1 MPRAG
6 LGPDIV
12 TEAAAVI
19 VDANGLAALTL
30 ARLAADLGV
39 APPSLYKHVAGL
51 DDLAVRVTT
60 LSIRRLAD
68 NLAAVAMGRSGRQA
82 LLAMAQA
89 YRRFAVEHIGLY
101 PLTQAAPAPTSDEQQ
116 AEAARALEVFT
127 AVVISYSVPNELLI
141 HAIRI
146 VRAGLH
152 GFADIEARGGFQMP
166 QSVDESF
173 LVLVDAL
180 DTLLTNLGKQAGR
193 QSSSRAGQSAGECEA
208 SE

>member
-6 LGPDIV
+6 LDPEIV

-19 VDANGLAALTL
+19 VDADGRAALTL

-51 DDLAVRVTT
+51 DDLTIRVTT

-68 NLAAVAMGRSGRQA
+68 NLTQAAIGRSGRQA
-82 LLAMAQA
+82 LVAIADA
-89 YRRFAVEHIGLY
+89 YRRFAIEHTGLY
-101 PLTQAAPAPTSDEQQ
+101 ALTQAAPDPPSNEQR
-116 AEAARALEVFT
+116 AEAARALEIFS
-127 AVVISYSVPNELLI
+127 AVIASYSVPEELLI
-141 HAIRI
+141 HAIRM

-173 LVLVDAL
+173 LVLIEAL
-180 DTLLTNLGKQAGR
+180 DTSLSNLGKRTSHFRAAQA
-193 QSSSRAGQSAGECEA
+193 S
-208 SE
+208 